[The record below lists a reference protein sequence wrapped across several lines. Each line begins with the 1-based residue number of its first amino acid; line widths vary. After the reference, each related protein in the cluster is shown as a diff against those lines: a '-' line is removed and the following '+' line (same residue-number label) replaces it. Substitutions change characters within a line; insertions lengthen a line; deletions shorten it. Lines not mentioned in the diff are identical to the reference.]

1 MKLKAG
7 IKQIIFSLLLTF
19 GVGYM
24 AWVTNKPKY
33 VNIYQ
38 DGREVYTEGEYI
50 KTPGVV
56 TYQIVDNY
64 YIAVS
69 K

>member
-1 MKLKAG
+1 MLKPQ
-7 IKQIIFSLLLTF
+7 IKKCFFAILLTF

-38 DGREVYTEGEYI
+38 DGREVYTEGYYI
-50 KTPGVV
+50 KTPSVV
-56 TYQIVDNY
+56 TYEIIDNY
-64 YIAVS
+64 YRAIE